1 MSHCLN
7 CRAELPSGDLTCEQC
22 GALLAGSRMVAEAP
36 LQEEAAVAYGLLRGA
51 GLHPLLAYIDE
62 GGEARP
68 IDPEA
73 NYVPGAGLMPPVTTP
88 YAVFVPEEESEVAK
102 RILEDAGRNRPEDDP
117 EETSTPS

>member
-7 CRAELPSGDLTCEQC
+7 CRTELPAGDLTCEQC
-22 GALLAGSRMVAEAP
+22 GQLLAGSRLVAEEP
-36 LQEEAAVAYGLLRGA
+36 LQEEAAVAHGLLKGA

-62 GGEARP
+62 GGEPRP

-88 YAVFVPEEESEVAK
+88 YAVFVPEEEAGDAM
-102 RILEDAGRNRPEDDP
+102 RILEDAGRSRSDGDAED
-117 EETSTPS
+117 SPSS

>member
-7 CRAELPSGDLTCEQC
+7 CRTELPAGELTCERC
-22 GALLAGSRMVAEAP
+22 GELLAGSRMVAEEP
-36 LQEEAAVAYGLLRGA
+36 LQEQASIAYGLLQGA

-62 GGEARP
+62 GGEPRP

-88 YAVFVPEEESEVAK
+88 YAVFVPEDESEEAS
-102 RILEDAGRNRPEDDP
+102 RILEDAGRSRKDDGGAG
-117 EETSTPS
+117 TPSSS

>member
-7 CRAELPSGDLTCEQC
+7 CRTELPEGDLTCEQC
-22 GALLAGSRMVAEAP
+22 GELLAGSRLVAEEP
-36 LQEEAAVAYGLLRGA
+36 LQEEAAVAHGLLKGA

-62 GGEARP
+62 GGEPRP

-88 YAVFVPEEESEVAK
+88 YAVFVPEEEAGDAM
-102 RILEDAGRNRPEDDP
+102 RILEDAGRGRSDDDTED
-117 EETSTPS
+117 SPSS